1 MKRSLG
7 TLHAFYSLK
16 SLFKLS
22 SHAILKPL
30 CGHVKEFP
38 LYYEL
43 IFIQNVSLVF
53 GGMYCIQPKAHYCF
67 VEKCQPSFLFVV
79 GESISESTPFI
90 EGPSDTSER
99 YTGNLF
105 RSTLLQENIMES
117 MGPVLSFTLQIPQA
131 AIRSSDPVAQPG
143 NFKALWN

>member
-43 IFIQNVSLVF
+43 IFYK
-53 GGMYCIQPKAHYCF
+53 MYLWFSEVCI
-67 VEKCQPSFLFVV
+67 E
-79 GESISESTPFI
+79 I
-90 EGPSDTSER
+90 
-99 YTGNLF
+99 NLKH
-105 RSTLLQENIMES
+105 T
-117 MGPVLSFTLQIPQA
+117 T
-131 AIRSSDPVAQPG
+131 
-143 NFKALWN
+143 AL